1 MRIVRKNWIIQG
13 FLLLLLS
20 LYYFS
25 VNTLYENEARH
36 IENYTSIILITG
48 MISLLIL
55 LSFLFIELMSKQRL
69 PSPTDGLCVQVIK
82 KPGLPRIKVLLPA
95 DCYLEVSNLHFDR
108 ESRRLT
114 IEGVVYK
121 NGLPIKNA
129 KMNFLIVKKGG
140 D

>member
-1 MRIVRKNWIIQG
+1 M
-13 FLLLLLS
+13 F
-20 LYYFS
+20 
-25 VNTLYENEARH
+25 
-36 IENYTSIILITG
+36 
-48 MISLLIL
+48 SLLIL

-69 PSPTDGLCVQVIK
+69 PSPTDGLRVQVIK

-95 DCYLEVSNLHFDR
+95 DCYLEISNLHFDR